1 MAKSHEIEHPIKAFG
16 WAARDTSGVLSPST
30 SREGVGVLI
39 GSCRKCDSCTNDLEQ
54 YCPSHIG
61 TYSTTYYDGTT
72 TYGGYSDFMLDK
84 PGLNIGV
91 VGLGGLGHMAVKFAK
106 AFGCNVTV
114 ISTSINKKDEAI
126 KHLGANSF
134 LISHDQEQM
143 QFFIEIMYMSSD
155 HKSSDMF
162 AYIET
167 VCATSTLDGII
178 DTVSAEHPIA
188 PLLNILKP
196 RGKLVMVGLPP
207 KPLELPAWPLLMGRK
222 IMGGSII
229 GGMKETQ
236 EMLDFAAKHN
246 ITPQVEVVSLDYVN
260 IAVERLL
267 KSNIKYRFVLDIGK
281 TSKAGCKL
289 I

>member
-1 MAKSHEIEHPIKAFG
+1 
-16 WAARDTSGVLSPST
+16 
-30 SREGVGVLI
+30 
-39 GSCRKCDSCTNDLEQ
+39 
-54 YCPSHIG
+54 
-61 TYSTTYYDGTT
+61 
-72 TYGGYSDFMLDK
+72 
-84 PGLNIGV
+84 
-91 VGLGGLGHMAVKFAK
+91 
-106 AFGCNVTV
+106 
-114 ISTSINKKDEAI
+114 
-126 KHLGANSF
+126 
-134 LISHDQEQM
+134 
-143 QFFIEIMYMSSD
+143 MYMSG

-167 VCATSTLDGII
+167 GATSTLDGII

-196 RGKLVMVGLPP
+196 HGKLVMVGLPP

-229 GGMKETQ
+229 GGMEETQ

-246 ITPQVEVVSLDYVN
+246 ITPQVEVVSLNYVN
-260 IAVERLL
+260 ITMERLL
-267 KSNIKYRFVLDIGK
+267 KLDVKYRFVLGIGK